1 MQGLT
6 DEQLNDRGRD
16 QARAARERIGEI
28 NFDAVCGFG
37 LSILL
42 LIIREQIHLAPGCA
56 FGIRIG
62 LYFQNRTPVL
72 IRQVSRSVSGFLF
85 CCIITNEKW
94 LDKSGF
100 AGI

>member
-62 LYFQNRTPVL
+62 LYFQKRTASHGGAV
-72 IRQVSRSVSGFLF
+72 F
-85 CCIITNEKW
+85 
-94 LDKSGF
+94 F
-100 AGI
+100 A

>member
-62 LYFQNRTPVL
+62 LYFQKVKSKDLAFFNE
-72 IRQVSRSVSGFLF
+72 VSNFG
-85 CCIITNEKW
+85 
-94 LDKSGF
+94 D
-100 AGI
+100 

>member
-62 LYFQNRTPVL
+62 LYFHEKHL
-72 IRQVSRSVSGFLF
+72 LRQVLF
-85 CCIITNEKW
+85 VISAHT
-94 LDKSGF
+94 GV
-100 AGI
+100 

>member
-28 NFDAVCGFG
+28 DFDAVCGFG

-62 LYFQNRTPVL
+62 LYFHNCYRK
-72 IRQVSRSVSGFLF
+72 RYHVSAAVTFFMPIMPKTRIFKDYYV
-85 CCIITNEKW
+85 I
-94 LDKSGF
+94 
-100 AGI
+100 